1 MPLQTSPNITRLSF
15 GLLLLLYLL
24 FILAA
29 SFYLT
34 GKAPSTE
41 SAIQTLLEKGSAF
54 SFNFHNLRDVATNIL
69 LYMPLGFL
77 CSLYIASKSSPRL
90 MSPYLFVGFL
100 VSTLVEITQA
110 FIGRYSDISDVIS
123 NTSGFITS
131 YFVAYIALKHFHFS
145 PSSLLGIEQKSDN
158 AALQNISGIRFIYI
172 AVAYITCLLPLNI
185 TVSLSDI
192 YAKLN
197 SQNSDMPRLILD
209 PFFHFSSASV
219 DWQYLTLNCIIFIP
233 LAFLSAHIQIKRQTP
248 NILVPAVH
256 CLFFSLCIEVSEVF
270 IKSGRSDIF
279 MPYMASMIGLSIS
292 LLCIKLYQEPSA
304 HVNSKD
310 KQKYDVLLSI
320 VLYSLFLF
328 SVALSPFDFELSLKA
343 IKQKLIYDS
352 NVIPFKAHFSARSIG
367 AAVDIVREVLLY
379 LPLGSLLS
387 L

>member
-1 MPLQTSPNITRLSF
+1 
-15 GLLLLLYLL
+15 
-24 FILAA
+24 
-29 SFYLT
+29 
-34 GKAPSTE
+34 
-41 SAIQTLLEKGSAF
+41 
-54 SFNFHNLRDVATNIL
+54 
-69 LYMPLGFL
+69 
-77 CSLYIASKSSPRL
+77 
-90 MSPYLFVGFL
+90 
-100 VSTLVEITQA
+100 
-110 FIGRYSDISDVIS
+110 
-123 NTSGFITS
+123 
-131 YFVAYIALKHFHFS
+131 
-145 PSSLLGIEQKSDN
+145 
-158 AALQNISGIRFIYI
+158 

-352 NVIPFKAHFSARSIG
+352 NCI
-367 AAVDIVREVLLY
+367 L
-379 LPLGSLLS
+379 
-387 L
+387 